1 MAPSSKQMF
10 DLLMERLTANR
21 RMLQAAAQSKELD
34 TISERQRSVFMKALH
49 ILPKL
54 SAMDAT
60 RLVEQVVI
68 VGWKDVDAVVK
79 LINEKADHHDESLGS
94 LFSRDS
100 KYQDFATVEHFLPDE
115 VWEGES
121 GSFLVHVCE
130 FVSTRLGCISPTVFI
145 FRKIAA
151 LALLKSQGREGAAV
165 ASYHTKTATM
175 ILVKK
180 EMTKYKTVLPK
191 EWIARLPPSPAD
203 MKVKYS
209 RQYEHAYRD
218 FPPAP
223 CRFADFDT
231 MVVDSTIPCRDS
243 ALRVCQHGLAPNALQ
258 LQCMPQN
265 NVLNG
270 FGQFGQAGAG
280 NGFGQFGQA
289 GAGILQVLQHIAN
302 TQVSM
307 QELMVAKSPN
317 DGVDLP
323 GFRYR
328 QSTSPKGGLPGG
340 FHVPPPVRDAMHMP
354 PVMAPI
360 ADVADKIDLPN
371 NFADKGDL
379 PVPQPNTTE
388 VNKKKKT
395 VEEASDE
402 LQALMGGGG
411 CDRVA
416 SLRKR
421 PAAAA
426 KVGKQPKVKSVS
438 ATVKGKQADWSQKG
452 VYGFEDILKI

>member
-21 RMLQAAAQSKELD
+21 RMLHAAAQSKELD
-34 TISERQRSVFMKALH
+34 TTSERQRSVFMKALQ

-68 VGWKDVDAVVK
+68 VGWKDVDEVVK
-79 LINEKADHHDESLGS
+79 LINEKTDHHDESLGCTV
-94 LFSRDS
+94 FSQDS

-115 VWEGES
+115 LWEGES
-121 GSFLVHVCE
+121 GAFLVHVCE
-130 FVSTRLGCISPTVFI
+130 FVSTRLGCISPTAFTS
-145 FRKIAA
+145 RKIAA
-151 LALLKSQGREGAAV
+151 LALLKSQGREGAVV
-165 ASYHTKTATM
+165 ASYQTKKATM

-180 EMTKYKTVLPK
+180 EMNKYKTILPK

-223 CRFADFDT
+223 CPFADFDT

-243 ALRVCQHGLAPNALQ
+243 ALRIAQHGLAPTA

-265 NVLNG
+265 NVFNG

-280 NGFGQFGQA
+280 NGFGPFGQA
-289 GAGILQVLQHIAN
+289 GAGIVHVLQHIAN
-302 TQVSM
+302 SQVRM
-307 QELMVAKSPN
+307 QELMAAKSPN
-317 DGVDLP
+317 NDDVDLP

-340 FHVPPPVRDAMHMP
+340 FHVPPPVRDAMQMP
-354 PVMAPI
+354 PLMAPI
-360 ADVADKIDLPN
+360 ADAADKIDSPN
-371 NFADKGDL
+371 ELADKDDV
-379 PVPQPNTTE
+379 PVPQPNTTD
-388 VNKKKKT
+388 VNKKRKT
-395 VEEASDE
+395 VEEASDA

-411 CDRVA
+411 CVRVA
-416 SLRKR
+416 SQRKR
-421 PAAAA
+421 PAAAE
-426 KVGKQPKVKSVS
+426 KVGKQPKVKS

-452 VYGFEDILKI
+452 DYGFEEILKV